1 MLPAPADATP
11 SLHFPKPRLAK
22 KPAPPAVWIFVV
34 HARVLAFSMKAKS
47 GLERYR
53 PDCTLTNRAL
63 GKLPKAEFLEGWNAR
78 RLMPASHN
86 VFGSPRSSKLSSSR
100 NVDVLSHSGFIWDPG
115 YGLRSTSY
123 TTRGE
128 EVSGPSS
135 PWRCTSL
142 GPGAAQYCSRL
153 LRLHKIFPQVL
164 GFRVSQSQARV
175 GGGSSFPVSNSEL
188 FLCLWLG
195 LLQAN
200 N

>member
-1 MLPAPADATP
+1 MPHHHCTSPSQDWPRNPHRRRCGSSWCTP
-11 SLHFPKPRLAK
+11 GCWPFRCRL
-22 KPAPPAVWIFVV
+22 
-34 HARVLAFSMKAKS
+34 KS

-86 VFGSPRSSKLSSSR
+86 YFCLAAALAAVFGSPRSSKLSSAR

-164 GFRVSQSQARV
+164 GFRV
-175 GGGSSFPVSNSEL
+175 
-188 FLCLWLG
+188 
-195 LLQAN
+195 
-200 N
+200 